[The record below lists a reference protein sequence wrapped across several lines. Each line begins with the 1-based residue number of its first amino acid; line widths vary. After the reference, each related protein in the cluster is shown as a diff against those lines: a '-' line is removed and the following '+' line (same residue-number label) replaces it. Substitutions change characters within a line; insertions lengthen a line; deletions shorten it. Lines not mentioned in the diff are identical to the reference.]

1 MKLFFRFAAIH
12 SLLMGLLPF
21 FIAIVLWKQG
31 FLLWQL
37 SAFIAITGLGF
48 LVTLPAWHKLE
59 QQNRWSTLLATSL
72 ILEVVLVAAILWVPD
87 NALSILVALING
99 AYLCFYW
106 MSQRTLFTR
115 LSSSIGTSSHSSE
128 KSSTGNSYGNFQLVV
143 MVLLKV
149 GILVSAFLLEQGLEV
164 VLFMVTLV
172 INVLAWPLL
181 KSTLSAEHVT
191 VLPTQDSAIPF
202 NSSKSTG
209 IVFFIDGIFLYL
221 ESYFWLL
228 SLYLI
233 AQQDVMQLG
242 LLIVV
247 LTVLLA
253 CLFWLLKKRI
263 DAVPMN
269 IIFPLAITG
278 YGISWL
284 LRGYI
289 GHDFD
294 AMNNFTYPLIL
305 LIAFLTSF
313 FRLSFNKQ
321 FFDHANR
328 YGADPRNVTK
338 YLMQKSY
345 LSQWGIVIFFSALA
359 LLLATSTTFS
369 MITAS
374 NQLSWVYGLVGLGVL
389 LYGFYAQPFSQ
400 LNKVD
405 HHA

>member
-1 MKLFFRFAAIH
+1 MKLFFRFAAVH

-21 FIAIVLWKQG
+21 FIVIVLWQQG

-48 LVTLPAWHKLE
+48 LLALPIWHKLE
-59 QQNRWSTLLATSL
+59 QKNRWSTILATSL
-72 ILEVVLVAAILWVPD
+72 LLEVVLVAAILWLT
-87 NALSILVALING
+87 NNTLAILIALMNG

-115 LSSSIGTSSHSSE
+115 LSPAADDQNN
-128 KSSTGNSYGNFQLVV
+128 TGNHYGNFQLVV
-143 MVLLKV
+143 MILLKV
-149 GILVSAFLLEQGLEV
+149 GILVSAFLLDQGLDV
-164 VLFMVTLV
+164 ALFIVTLL
-172 INVLAWPLL
+172 INIAAWPLL
-181 KSTLSAEHVT
+181 KSAMNAEHVAA
-191 VLPTQDSAIPF
+191 LPIQDNPIRF
-202 NSSKSTG
+202 NRSKSTTV
-209 IVFFIDGIFLYL
+209 VFFIDGIFLYL

-233 AQQDVMQLG
+233 AQQNVMQLG
-242 LLIVV
+242 LLIVA

-253 CLFWLLKKRI
+253 GLFWLLKTRI
-263 DAVPMN
+263 DATAMN
-269 IIFPLAITG
+269 IIFPLAIIG

-294 AMNNFTYPLIL
+294 AITDFTYPLIL

-321 FFDHANR
+321 FFDHAQHYR
-328 YGADPRNVTK
+328 ADPQNVSK

-359 LLLATSTTFS
+359 LLLATSATLTS
-369 MITAS
+369 IS
-374 NQLSWVYGLVGLGVL
+374 IGNQLSWVYGLTALGVL
-389 LYGFYAQPFSQ
+389 LYGFYAQPFPQ